1 MKCGYPEIKKPR
13 FCRGFFLP
21 NRLLYSNSGYV
32 SCLQALRPLGHF
44 ERYFIAF
51 SEGFETVAGD
61 GGEMHEYVFAILL
74 LEKTKTLAVI
84 EPFYFTFY
92 HLLTFS

>member
-1 MKCGYPEIKKPR
+1 
-13 FCRGFFLP
+13 
-21 NRLLYSNSGYV
+21 
-32 SCLQALRPLGHF
+32 
-44 ERYFIAF
+44 
-51 SEGFETVAGD
+51 
-61 GGEMHEYVFAILL
+61 MHEYVFAILL